1 MTDAK
6 EPAAIRAWHAHIYY
20 DPAARETATWLRER
34 LSERFPEARLGR
46 WHDGPVGPHAGAMY
60 QVAFATGDAPS
71 LIPFLALNRRG
82 LTILVHPDTGRP
94 KEDHLEHALW
104 MGAVLPL
111 AASILPDSE

>member
-1 MTDAK
+1 MIDAK

-34 LSERFPEARLGR
+34 LGERFPEARLGR
-46 WHDGPVGPHAGAMY
+46 WHDVPVGPHPAAMY
-60 QVAFATGDAPS
+60 QVAFGTADAAS

-82 LTILVHPDTGRP
+82 LTILVHPETGRP
-94 KEDHLEHALW
+94 KDDHRQHALW

-111 AASILPDSE
+111 NADILPETE